1 MNKLRSGKIL
11 TQTLII
17 GMLMI
22 NARTLVNAQG
32 ICVPDTMSVVA
43 VSGRVVAELDKGET
57 PLSQASVTLM
67 KGPNN
72 GPVIATHAIDAEG
85 RFNFDHLKPGK
96 YRLKV
101 STPHLLDFYLDLI
114 LKPSRTVKDEKEIVV
129 KIGADL
135 IKPCGGSSAELRVK
149 KDADPPRR

>member
-1 MNKLRSGKIL
+1 MNKLRSGKVL
-11 TQTLII
+11 TQALIV
-17 GMLMI
+17 GMLLI
-22 NARTLVNAQG
+22 SARAFANAQG
-32 ICVPDTMSVVA
+32 ICVPDTMNVVA
-43 VSGRVVAELDKGET
+43 VSGRVVAELEKGET
-57 PLSQASVTLM
+57 PLQASVTLM
-67 KGPNN
+67 KGPNS
-72 GPVIATHAIDAEG
+72 GPVIATRAVDADG

-114 LKPSRTVKDEKEIVV
+114 LKPARAVKDEKEIVI

-149 KDADPPRR
+149 KNVDP